1 MAGSSTEMA
10 WIEDIVDK
18 IGRDVDE
25 FIEAGALPIHN
36 HIFCVYS
43 PIVVGSTA
51 DCEGV
56 NTTRVG

>member
-36 HIFCVYS
+36 HFFVYT
-43 PIVVGSTA
+43 PPL
-51 DCEGV
+51 
-56 NTTRVG
+56 